1 MPTLRT
7 VPLSAATREDHLAR
21 LRATSPEAPLDIL
34 VVGGGSTGVGAAFD
48 AATRGLDVGIVE
60 ARDWASGTSSR
71 SSRLM
76 HGGLRYLEML
86 DVKLVYEALRE
97 RDLLLTQTAPHL
109 VRPLRFVFPFFH
121 KVIDRGFIGAGVTMY
136 DAMQSLGRRR
146 AMGAHRHLS
155 RRSMAA
161 TFPSLDDEK
170 IVGAVEY
177 ADAQFDDARLAM
189 MLVRSAVDHG
199 AVAANY
205 TAVTGYLR
213 GDDGRVQGV
222 RVREETSGEEFDVHA
237 RAVILAGGV
246 WTQEQQE
253 LAGADGGLEVL
264 ASKGAHITVPRDRI
278 RADAAT
284 GVITKTEKS
293 VLFLIPWDEYWVI
306 GTTDTPWAEDVA
318 HPAATADDIDYILE
332 HANAVLKEDLTR
344 DDVVATYAGLRPLLQ
359 PVTGSDGGS
368 TKISR
373 EHTVTEV
380 APGLTAVAGGK
391 WTTYRAMAEDVVDFV
406 VRETHQTRPSLTEHI
421 PVLGG
426 LGYSEIEAEA
436 DRIAADYGLDEA
448 RVDRLLFRYG
458 TVLRHV
464 LDLIDADP
472 SLSVPL
478 AEAPR
483 YLRAEIVYAAR
494 AEGVVHLDDVI
505 ERRTRLSTEVRDRGV
520 AAAEEIASLVAPELG
535 WDEERIAGEIRA
547 YKDLVAARLRG
558 ETAHDDVTAA
568 AALAAADAAPV
579 HGKEPV
585 HGHDL
590 PA

>member
-7 VPLSAATREDHLAR
+7 TDLSADLRADHLAR
-21 LRATSPEAPLDIL
+21 LKAADAENPLDIL
-34 VVGGGSTGVGAAFD
+34 IVGGGSSGAGAAFD

-97 RDLLLTQTAPHL
+97 RDLLLTKTAPHL

-136 DAMQSLGRRR
+136 DAMQSLGRKR
-146 AMGAHRHLS
+146 AVAGHRHLT

-161 TFPSLDDEK
+161 TVPALDDEK

-199 AVAANY
+199 ALAANY
-205 TAVTGYLR
+205 TKVVDYLR
-213 GDDGRVQGV
+213 DGDGRVCGA
-222 RVREETSGEEFDVHA
+222 RLREEVTGEEFDVHA
-237 RAVILAGGV
+237 RSTILAGGV
-246 WTQEQQE
+246 WTQEQQD
-253 LAGADGGLEVL
+253 LAEAEGGLEVL
-264 ASKGAHITVPRDRI
+264 ASKGVHITVPKERI
-278 RADAAT
+278 EADPHT

-306 GTTDTPWAEDVA
+306 GTTDTPWKEDVA
-318 HPAATADDIDYILE
+318 HPAATADDIDYVIE
-332 HANAVLKEDLTR
+332 HANAILKQDLTR
-344 DDVVATYAGLRPLLQ
+344 DDVIATYAGLRPLLQ
-359 PVTGSDGGS
+359 PVKTSDDGGS

-380 APGLTAVAGGK
+380 TPGLTAVAGGK

-406 VRETHQTRPSLTEHI
+406 VRESHPTRPSLTESI

-426 LGYSEIEAEA
+426 LGYAEIAERAEA
-436 DRIAADYGLDEA
+436 IAAQRGWDEV
-448 RVDRLLFRYG
+448 RVDRLLSRYG
-458 TVLRHV
+458 TVLDHV
-464 LDLIDADP
+464 LALIDEHPD
-472 SLSVPL
+472 LGRPL
-478 AEAPR
+478 EAAPR

-494 AEGVVHLDDVI
+494 AEGAVHLDDVL

-520 AAAEEIASLVAPELG
+520 AAAEEVAALVAPELG
-535 WDEERIAGEIRA
+535 WDDARRTAEVKRYR
-547 YKDLVAARLRG
+547 DLMEARMRG
-558 ETAHDDVTAA
+558 EGTGSDAA
-568 AALAAADAAPV
+568 AAQALAAADTAPA
-579 HGKEPV
+579 
-585 HGHDL
+585 D
-590 PA
+590 

>member
-7 VPLSAATREDHLAR
+7 TDLSADLRADHLAR
-21 LRATSPEAPLDIL
+21 LKGTGPDAPLDVLI
-34 VVGGGSTGVGAAFD
+34 VGGGSSGAGAAFD

-97 RDLLLTQTAPHL
+97 RDLLLTKTAPHL

-136 DAMQSLGRRR
+136 DAMQSLGRKR
-146 AMGAHRHLS
+146 AVAGHRHLT

-161 TFPSLDDEK
+161 TIPALDDEK

-189 MLVRSAVDHG
+189 MLVRSAVDQG
-199 AVAANY
+199 ALAANY
-205 TAVTGYLR
+205 TKVVGYLR
-213 GDDGRVQGV
+213 DEEDRVCGA
-222 RVREETSGEEFDVHA
+222 RLREELTGDEFDVHA
-237 RAVILAGGV
+237 RATILAGGV

-253 LAGADGGLEVL
+253 LAEADGGLEVL
-264 ASKGAHITVPRDRI
+264 ASKGVHITVPKERI
-278 RADAAT
+278 EADPHT

-306 GTTDTPWAEDVA
+306 GTTDTPWKEDVE
-318 HPAATADDIDYILE
+318 HPAATSEDIDYVIEQANEIL
-332 HANAVLKEDLTR
+332 KQDLTR
-344 DDVVATYAGLRPLLQ
+344 DDVMATYAGLRPLLQ
-359 PVTGSDGGS
+359 PVKTSDDSGS

-380 APGLTAVAGGK
+380 TPGLTAVAGGK

-406 VRETHQTRPSLTEHI
+406 VRETHPTRPSLTEHI

-426 LGYSEIEAEA
+426 LGYAEVA
-436 DRIAADYGLDEA
+436 EQAEQIAADYGFDQV
-448 RVDRLLFRYG
+448 RTDRLLSRYG
-458 TVLRHV
+458 TLLRHV
-464 LDLIDADP
+464 LDLVDEDP
-472 SLSVPL
+472 ELGRPL
-478 AEAPR
+478 ESAPR
-483 YLRAEIVYAAR
+483 YLRAEIAYAAR
-494 AEGVVHLDDVI
+494 AEGAVRLDDVL

-520 AAAEEIASLVAPELG
+520 AAAEEAADIVARELG
-535 WDEERIAGEIRA
+535 WDEDRRA
-547 YKDLVAARLRG
+547 DEVQRYRDLMDARRRG
-558 ETAHDDVTAA
+558 EETESDAA
-568 AALAAADAAPV
+568 AAQALAAADTVPT
-579 HGKEPV
+579 
-585 HGHDL
+585 D
-590 PA
+590 

>member
-7 VPLSAATREDHLAR
+7 TPLSAALRQEHLAR
-21 LRATSPEAPLDIL
+21 LRAATAENPLDIL

-97 RDLLLTQTAPHL
+97 RDLLLTRTAPHL

-136 DAMQSLGRRR
+136 DAMQSLGRKR
-146 AMGAHRHLS
+146 AVAGHRHLS

-161 TFPSLDDEK
+161 TVPALDDER

-199 AVAANY
+199 ALAANY
-205 TAVTGYLR
+205 TRVVGYLKD
-213 GDDGRVQGV
+213 DDGRVRGA
-222 RVREETSGEEFDVHA
+222 RVREELTGEEFDVHA
-237 RAVILAGGV
+237 RATILAGGV

-253 LAGADGGLEVL
+253 LAEAEGGLEVL
-264 ASKGAHITVPRDRI
+264 ASKGVHITVPKERI
-278 RADAAT
+278 EADPRT

-306 GTTDTPWAEDVA
+306 GTTDTPWEEDVA
-318 HPAATADDIDYILE
+318 HPAATAEDVDYVLE
-332 HANAVLKEDLTR
+332 HANEILKEDLTR
-344 DDVVATYAGLRPLLQ
+344 DDVIAAYAGLRPLLQ
-359 PVTGSDGGS
+359 PVRTADDGGS

-391 WTTYRAMAEDVVDFV
+391 WTTYRAMAEDVVDHV
-406 VRETHQTRPSLTEHI
+406 VRDAHPTRPSLTEHI

-426 LGYSEIEAEA
+426 LGYAEIEGQAG
-436 DRIAADYGLDEA
+436 RIAECYGLDPV
-448 RVDRLLFRYG
+448 RVDRLLSRYG

-472 SLSVPL
+472 ALGAPL
-478 AEAPR
+478 AHAPR
-483 YLRAEIVYAAR
+483 YLRAEIVHAAR
-494 AEGVVHLDDVI
+494 AEAVVHLDDVL

-520 AAAEEIASLVAPELG
+520 AAADEVAALVGAELG
-535 WDEERIAGEIRA
+535 WD
-547 YKDLVAARLRG
+547 AARRAAEVRRYGELMAARVRG
-558 ETAHDDVTAA
+558 EQAEDDASAA
-568 AALAAADAAPV
+568 AALAAVQEGTTP
-579 HGKEPV
+579 
-585 HGHDL
+585 
-590 PA
+590 